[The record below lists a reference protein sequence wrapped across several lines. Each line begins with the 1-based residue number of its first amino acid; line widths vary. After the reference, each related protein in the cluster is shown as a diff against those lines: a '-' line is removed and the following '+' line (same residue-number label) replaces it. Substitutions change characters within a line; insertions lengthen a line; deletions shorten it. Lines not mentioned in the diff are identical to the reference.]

1 MISCDRRMFL
11 NITVLALSLAG
22 TAQVAVSQVIEAPLD
37 RGFARSSSI
46 RMNVEEMLGPRIQRA
61 PGEASFGPGYP
72 ALWIAEI
79 QYKPVRM
86 VRIPIT
92 DPATRRTAT
101 ELVWYM
107 VYRVIPR
114 NYVDLAGN
122 ETARDNLQRRL
133 NDVDVDPQNDP
144 EPIRA
149 ESLLL
154 PRFVLHTTDE
164 GADERYVDEVNHQA
178 QKAIFHREF
187 QREAASLRL
196 LNSVDAIAGIPEP
209 VSVDDRDPLR
219 NARYGV
225 AIWRNVNPRTDF
237 FEIEMTGFTNAY
249 RVSPAEDGKLKIEDK
264 GIVQKFERPGD
275 HIDQEEEEV
284 RLIGN
289 PRWVYLPREAT
300 FELPEEI
307 SVLGN
312 EQTEKKV
319 Q

>member
-1 MISCDRRMFL
+1 MISCDRRTML
-11 NITVLALSLAG
+11 KRTVLALSLAG
-22 TAQVAVSQVIEAPLD
+22 TTQVAVSQVIEAPLD

-46 RMNVEEMLGPRIQRA
+46 RMNVEEMLGPRIQRK
-61 PGEASFGPGYP
+61 PGESNYGPGFP
-72 ALWIAEI
+72 ALWISEI

-92 DPATRRTAT
+92 DPGTKKTGM

-114 NYVDLAGN
+114 NYVDLAGDAA
-122 ETARDNLQRRL
+122 ARDSLQRRL
-133 NDVDVDPQNDP
+133 NDADVDPQNKE

-149 ESLLL
+149 ESLLM
-154 PRFVLHTTDE
+154 PRFVLQTTDE
-164 GADERYVDEVNHQA
+164 GAEERYVDEVNYQA

-187 QREAASLRL
+187 QREAKNLPM
-196 LNSVDAIAGIPEP
+196 LNSIQAIAEVPEP
-209 VSVDDRDPLR
+209 VSVEDKEPLR

-225 AIWRNVNPRTDF
+225 AIWRNVNPKTDF
-237 FEIEMTGFTNAY
+237 FEVEMTGFTNAY
-249 RVSPAEDGKLKIEDK
+249 RLTPGQDGKLMIEDK
-264 GIVQKFERPGD
+264 GVIQRFKRPGD
-275 HIDQEEEEV
+275 QFDQDEEEV

-289 PRWVYLPREAT
+289 PRWVYFPREAT
-300 FELPEEI
+300 FEVPDAI

-312 EQTEKKV
+312 QQAEKAV